1 MKEVVTLQ
9 VGSYANYIG
18 AHFWNFQDE
27 LSGREGSP
35 DEGEV
40 VNDIDSGVLYRVGE
54 TLRGEATYTPR
65 LLLFDLRGSLGSV
78 RAAGSLYGAA
88 PAANLSSIR
97 TWGGAKAVYKSEP
110 VERSLYLQSLDI
122 EEDNGSGQSSNMHE
136 ERRGLI
142 DRPLS
147 NEMSP
152 TARSESE
159 EHSSVKGLNDGV
171 SYWTDYLKVHLHPRS
186 VAELGGAWQGDP
198 LSYGAGRGLL
208 DSGESMEEI
217 RDRLRF
223 FVEECD
229 NLQGFQCILDCIGI
243 FTAPAEKLLTV
254 IEDEYP
260 TVPRLSFAAK
270 LPVAQLKNMRASR
283 SPAEELTASITF
295 CSLSH
300 LSHLFVPMD
309 LSCIGRG
316 IRFPYLLVNDD
327 KPYESTA
334 VCASAIE
341 TMTTP
346 YRLQASD
353 RGNQGQVPL
362 GADNMSSLVNKLATQ
377 PSANIGGAYAALP
390 APPVSTVAGSGRLT
404 TNLDQLVPLS
414 DGLCDWPPSSSLAQS
429 LVVRGARLAGTRR
442 AALVPQAYGAL
453 QANLSGHSIRHVTV
467 SRQPLPIP
475 LPFPSIVAPTVS
487 SRGDVVSQGGP
498 IAGQAKGGLE
508 VLSLPALS
516 CLSSGLEVMPIIKR
530 RLESLEKYVS
540 SRAGPGMSVVR
551 DWGLEGS
558 DIEEMRERLK
568 SMLHSYH
575 HDSSDE

>member
-1 MKEVVTLQ
+1 MREVVTLQ

-27 LSGREGSP
+27 LLGREGSP
-35 DEGEV
+35 DEGEA

-78 RAAGSLYGAA
+78 RGAGSLYGAA

-110 VERSLYLQSLDI
+110 VERSLYLQSLDN
-122 EEDNGSGQSSNMHE
+122 EEDNGCGQSSNMDG
-136 ERRGLI
+136 ERLS
-142 DRPLS
+142 DRPAS
-147 NEMSP
+147 TGMSP
-152 TARSESE
+152 TARPESE
-159 EHSSVKGLNDGV
+159 ERSIVKGLHESV

-198 LSYGAGRGLL
+198 LSYGAGKGLL
-208 DSGESMEEI
+208 DSGESMEDV

-229 NLQGFQCILDCIGI
+229 NLQGFQCILDCTGI

-254 IEDEYP
+254 IEDEYQ
-260 TVPRLSFAAK
+260 TVPRLSFASK
-270 LPVAQLKNMRASR
+270 PPMAQLKNMRASR

-316 IRFPYLLVNDD
+316 TRFPYLLVNDD
-327 KPYESTA
+327 KPYESSA
-334 VCASAIE
+334 DYASAIE
-341 TMTTP
+341 TTTTTF
-346 YRLQASD
+346 RLRASD
-353 RGNQGQVPL
+353 MGNHGQVPL
-362 GADNMSSLVNKLATQ
+362 GADNMSSLVSKLATQ
-377 PSANIGGAYAALP
+377 PSANIGGAYAAVP

-404 TNLDQLVPLS
+404 MDLHQLVPLS

-429 LVVRGARLAGTRR
+429 LAVRGARLAGARR

-453 QANLSGHSIRHVTV
+453 QASLSGHSVRHVTV

-475 LPFPSIVAPTVS
+475 LPFPPIFAPTVS
-487 SRGDVVSQGGP
+487 SRGDVVSRSGP
-498 IAGQAKGGLE
+498 TAGQAKGGLE
-508 VLSLPALS
+508 VLSLPALT
-516 CLSSGLEVMPIIKR
+516 CMSSGLEVVPIIKR
-530 RLESLEKYVS
+530 RLEALEKYAS
-540 SRAGPGMSVVR
+540 SRAAPGMSVVR

-558 DIEEMRERLK
+558 DIEEMRERLE
-568 SMLHSYH
+568 SMLHAYH
-575 HDSSDE
+575 HDFDD

>member
-1 MKEVVTLQ
+1 MREVVTLQ

-27 LSGREGSP
+27 LLGRESSP
-35 DEGEV
+35 DNGEV

-54 TLRGEATYTPR
+54 TSRGEATYTPR

-110 VERSLYLQSLDI
+110 VERSLYLQSLDN
-122 EEDNGSGQSSNMHE
+122 EEDNGSGQSSNME
-136 ERRGLI
+136 GERLS
-142 DRPLS
+142 DRPAS
-147 NEMSP
+147 TGMSP
-152 TARSESE
+152 TAGLESE
-159 EHSSVKGLNDGV
+159 ERSIVKGLNDNV
-171 SYWTDYLKVHLHPRS
+171 NYWTDYLKVHLHPRS
-186 VAELGGAWQGDP
+186 VVEFGGAWQGDP

-208 DSGESMEEI
+208 DSGESMEEVL
-217 RDRLRF
+217 DRLRF

-229 NLQGFQCILDCIGI
+229 HLQGFQCILDCTGI

-254 IEDEYP
+254 IEDEYQ

-270 LPVAQLKNMRASR
+270 PPAAQLKNMRASR

-295 CSLSH
+295 CGLSH
-300 LSHLFVPMD
+300 LSHLFAPMD

-316 IRFPYLLVNDD
+316 TRFPYLLVNDN
-327 KPYESTA
+327 KPYESSA
-334 VCASAIE
+334 VYASAIE
-341 TMTTP
+341 TMTTS

-353 RGNQGQVPL
+353 RGNQGQVPF
-362 GADNMSSLVNKLATQ
+362 GADKMSSLVNKLATQ
-377 PSANIGGAYAALP
+377 PSANIGGAYAAIP
-390 APPVSTVAGSGRLT
+390 APPVSTDAGSGRLT
-404 TNLDQLVPLS
+404 MALDQLVPLG

-429 LVVRGARLAGTRR
+429 LVVRGARLAGARR

-453 QANLSGHSIRHVTV
+453 QASLSGHSVWHVTV

-475 LPFPSIVAPTVS
+475 LPFSSIFATTVS
-487 SRGDVVSQGGP
+487 SHGDVVRQGGP
-498 IAGQAKGGLE
+498 TAGQAKGGLE
-508 VLSLPALS
+508 VLSLPALT
-516 CLSSGLEVMPIIKR
+516 CMSSGLEVMPIIKR
-530 RLESLEKYVS
+530 RLEPLEKYVS
-540 SRAGPGMSVVR
+540 SRAAPGMSVVR
-551 DWGLEGS
+551 TWGLEGS
-558 DIEEMRERLK
+558 DVEEMRERLK
-568 SMLHSYH
+568 SMLHAYH